1 MRKGSSYQ
9 ELFFFL
15 MDKDLSFINAIFSL
29 CLTYGKIGV
38 FMKLI
43 YTTMFLYMEAYDA
56 AHQSSRGT
64 TNDRFI

>member
-43 YTTMFLYMEAYDA
+43 YTTMFLYMEA
-56 AHQSSRGT
+56 
-64 TNDRFI
+64 